1 MKTKDNSILKNFE
14 KKANKLL
21 KTNYLYYF
29 YKSYEDQII
38 ENVLYNNPCHFVAV
52 YKDFLIKDDFLE
64 YLRRYYAVKESIVR
78 LKKIFVYY
86 HETSVIFPNY
96 TRLVES
102 KYLYDNVIKKQN
114 VIDEQQNLEDYLKV
128 KQINEKKNKQ
138 KRSPLKKIQEIFKN
152 NDDEEEVT
160 RVFDSKVY
168 EEILNTS
175 GESIQRIMFGIDSKS
190 NHNVLRTIN
199 NNGSQN
205 YLNEDEKVDENESIK
220 DLLMNLDK
228 YKNIRHKRKNIILL
242 NDKKNENK
250 NNLKY
255 SLRIYNKKFNT
266 LIKDNF
272 SKRNSLQIK
281 RNKIQNANNS
291 KNNYEMEKHAYI
303 NTGKKN
309 KLFPISNDYFRDKIL
324 FNHKMKSN
332 FPFQAFRC
340 SNYASN
346 FNSNKI
352 KNNYNDNSISL
363 QQKLTEIFNKN
374 TKNKENAKNDSY
386 NLSLGKTINTSRLNY
401 RNNGYAFHT
410 CQNSI
415 TSRNS
420 RRSNS
425 KKYKSDKSI
434 SFKNRN
440 KNNSNYLF
448 NKIKNRNKNN
458 SSVYHKKMNSQLTN
472 NIKTEESKGILR
484 NNNKYLTSII
494 NKQFKTITPSF
505 RRISNLNINTIAK
518 LPGTIHDYKFKRK
531 SKIDKYNNI
540 PLHL

>member
-1 MKTKDNSILKNFE
+1 MKAKSNSILKDFE
-14 KKANKLL
+14 KTTHKILMR
-21 KTNYLYYF
+21 TYLYYF
-29 YKSYEDQII
+29 YRSYEEQII

-52 YKDFLIKDDFLE
+52 YKDYLIIDDFLE
-64 YLRRYYAVKESIVR
+64 YLRRYYETKESIVR
-78 LKKIFVYY
+78 LKKIFIYY

-128 KQINEKKNKQ
+128 KKNNEKKQ
-138 KRSPLKKIQEIFKN
+138 EEKRSPLKKIQDIFKN
-152 NDDEEEVT
+152 NDNEEEVT

-190 NHNVLRTIN
+190 NHNVMRTIN
-199 NNGSQN
+199 DNGSQN

-220 DLLMNLDK
+220 NLLMNLDK
-228 YKNIRHKRKNIILL
+228 YKNINHKRKNIILL
-242 NDKKNENK
+242 NDNK

-255 SLRIYNKKFNT
+255 SLRIYNNKKFNT
-266 LIKDNF
+266 LFKDNIP
-272 SKRNSLQIK
+272 KRNSLQIK
-281 RNKIQNANNS
+281 RNKIQNVNNS
-291 KNNYEMEKHAYI
+291 KNNYETDKHPYI
-303 NTGKKN
+303 SNGRKN
-309 KLFPISNDYFRDKIL
+309 KLFPISNDNFRDKIL
-324 FNHKMKSN
+324 FNHRMKSN
-332 FPFQAFRC
+332 FAFQMFRC

-346 FNSNKI
+346 FNTNNI
-352 KNNYNDNSISL
+352 KNNYNDNSVNNL
-363 QQKLTEIFNKN
+363 QQKLIEIFNKKM
-374 TKNKENAKNDSY
+374 KNKENSKNDSY
-386 NLSLGKTINTSRLNY
+386 NLSLGKIINTSRLNY

-425 KKYKSDKSI
+425 KKYRSDKSI

-440 KNNSNYLF
+440 KNNSNDLL
-448 NKIKNRNKNN
+448 NKITKRNKNN
-458 SSVYHKKMNSQLTN
+458 SSLYHKKMKSQLTI
-472 NIKTEESKGILR
+472 NIKTEENKGILR
-484 NNNKYLTSII
+484 NNHKYLSSII

-505 RRISNLNINTIAK
+505 RRLSNLNINTINK
-518 LPGTIHDYKFKRK
+518 IPEVIQDYKFKRK

>member
-1 MKTKDNSILKNFE
+1 MKAESNSILKNFE
-14 KKANKLL
+14 KTTHKILMR
-21 KTNYLYYF
+21 TYLYYF
-29 YKSYEDQII
+29 YRSYEEQII

-52 YKDFLIKDDFLE
+52 YKDYLIIDDFLE
-64 YLRRYYAVKESIVR
+64 YLRRYYETKESIVR

-128 KQINEKKNKQ
+128 KKYNEKNKKQ
-138 KRSPLKKIQEIFKN
+138 KSPLKKIQEIFKN

-190 NHNVLRTIN
+190 NHNMMRTIN
-199 NNGSQN
+199 DNGSQN

-228 YKNIRHKRKNIILL
+228 YKNIKHKRKNIIFL
-242 NDKKNENK
+242 NDNK

-255 SLRIYNKKFNT
+255 SLKIYNKKNNT
-266 LIKDNF
+266 LFKDNIP
-272 SKRNSLQIK
+272 KRNSLQMK
-281 RNKIQNANNS
+281 KNKISDENNS
-291 KNNYEMEKHAYI
+291 KNNYEMDKHLYI
-303 NTGKKN
+303 SNGRKN
-309 KLFPISNDYFRDKIL
+309 KLFPISNDYFRDKVL
-324 FNHKMKSN
+324 FKQKMKYN
-332 FPFQAFRC
+332 FPFQMLRC
-340 SNYASN
+340 SNYISN

-352 KNNYNDNSISL
+352 RNNYNDNSI
-363 QQKLTEIFNKN
+363 QQKLIEIFNNKK
-374 TKNKENAKNDSY
+374 KNKENAKNDSY
-386 NLSLGKTINTSRLNY
+386 NLSIGKTINTSRLNY
-401 RNNGYAFHT
+401 RSNGYAFHT

-425 KKYKSDKSI
+425 KKYRSDKSI
-434 SFKNRN
+434 SFKNKN
-440 KNNSNYLF
+440 KNNSNYLL
-448 NKIKNRNKNN
+448 NKIKNKNKNN
-458 SSVYHKKMNSQLTN
+458 SSVYHKKMKNQLTI
-472 NIKTEESKGILR
+472 NIKTEENKGIIR
-484 NNNKYLTSII
+484 NNNKYLSSIF
-494 NKQFKTITPSF
+494 NKQFKTITPSY
-505 RRISNLNINTIAK
+505 RRISNLDSNTITK
-518 LPGTIHDYKFKRK
+518 LPESIHDYKFIRK

>member
-1 MKTKDNSILKNFE
+1 MKAKSNSILKDFE
-14 KKANKLL
+14 KTTHKILMR
-21 KTNYLYYF
+21 TYLYYF
-29 YKSYEDQII
+29 YRSYEEQII

-52 YKDFLIKDDFLE
+52 YKDYLIIDDFLE
-64 YLRRYYAVKESIVR
+64 YLRRYYETKESIVR
-78 LKKIFVYY
+78 LKKIFIYY

-128 KQINEKKNKQ
+128 KKNNEKKQ
-138 KRSPLKKIQEIFKN
+138 EEKRSPLKKIQEIFKN
-152 NDDEEEVT
+152 NDNEEEVT

-190 NHNVLRTIN
+190 NHNVMRTIN
-199 NNGSQN
+199 DNGSQN

-220 DLLMNLDK
+220 NLLMNLDK
-228 YKNIRHKRKNIILL
+228 YKNINHKRKNIILL
-242 NDKKNENK
+242 KDNK

-255 SLRIYNKKFNT
+255 SLRIYNNKKFNT
-266 LIKDNF
+266 LFKDNIP
-272 SKRNSLQIK
+272 KRNSLQIK

-291 KNNYEMEKHAYI
+291 KNNYETDKHPYI
-303 NTGKKN
+303 SNGRKN
-309 KLFPISNDYFRDKIL
+309 KLFPISNDNFRDKIL
-324 FNHKMKSN
+324 FNHRMKSN
-332 FPFQAFRC
+332 FAFQMFRC

-346 FNSNKI
+346 FNTNNI
-352 KNNYNDNSISL
+352 KNNYNDNSVNNL
-363 QQKLTEIFNKN
+363 QQKLIEIFNKKM
-374 TKNKENAKNDSY
+374 KNKENSKNDSY
-386 NLSLGKTINTSRLNY
+386 NLSLGKIINTSRLNY
-401 RNNGYAFHT
+401 RNNGYVFHT

-425 KKYKSDKSI
+425 KKYRSDKSI

-440 KNNSNYLF
+440 KNNSNDLL
-448 NKIKNRNKNN
+448 NKITKRNKNN
-458 SSVYHKKMNSQLTN
+458 SSLYHKKMKSQLTI
-472 NIKTEESKGILR
+472 NIKTEENKGILR
-484 NNNKYLTSII
+484 NNHKYLSSII

-505 RRISNLNINTIAK
+505 RRLSNLNINTIKKIPEA
-518 LPGTIHDYKFKRK
+518 IQDYKFKRK

>member
-1 MKTKDNSILKNFE
+1 MKAESNSILKNFE
-14 KKANKLL
+14 KTTHKILMR
-21 KTNYLYYF
+21 TYLYYF
-29 YKSYEDQII
+29 YRSYEEQII

-52 YKDFLIKDDFLE
+52 YKDYLIIDDFLE
-64 YLRRYYAVKESIVR
+64 YLRRYYETKESIVR
-78 LKKIFVYY
+78 LKKIFIYY

-128 KQINEKKNKQ
+128 KKNNEKKQ
-138 KRSPLKKIQEIFKN
+138 EEKRSPLKKIQDIFKN
-152 NDDEEEVT
+152 NDNEEEVT

-190 NHNVLRTIN
+190 NHNVMRTIN
-199 NNGSQN
+199 DNGSQN
-205 YLNEDEKVDENESIK
+205 YLNEYEKVDENEIIK
-220 DLLMNLDK
+220 NLLMNLDK
-228 YKNIRHKRKNIILL
+228 YKNINHKRKNIILL
-242 NDKKNENK
+242 NDNK

-255 SLRIYNKKFNT
+255 SLRIYNNKKFNT
-266 LIKDNF
+266 LFKDNIP
-272 SKRNSLQIK
+272 KRNSLQIK

-291 KNNYEMEKHAYI
+291 KNNYETDKHPYI
-303 NTGKKN
+303 SNGRKN
-309 KLFPISNDYFRDKIL
+309 KLFPISNDNFRDKIL
-324 FNHKMKSN
+324 FNHRMKSN
-332 FPFQAFRC
+332 FAFQMFRC

-346 FNSNKI
+346 FNTNNI
-352 KNNYNDNSISL
+352 KNNYNDNSVNNL
-363 QQKLTEIFNKN
+363 QQKLIEIFNKKM
-374 TKNKENAKNDSY
+374 KNKENSKNDSY
-386 NLSLGKTINTSRLNY
+386 NLSLGKIINTSRLNY
-401 RNNGYAFHT
+401 RNNGYVFHT

-425 KKYKSDKSI
+425 KKYRSDKSI

-440 KNNSNYLF
+440 KNNSNDLL
-448 NKIKNRNKNN
+448 NKITKRNKNN
-458 SSVYHKKMNSQLTN
+458 SSLYHKKMKSQLTI
-472 NIKTEESKGILR
+472 NIKTEENKGILR
-484 NNNKYLTSII
+484 NNHKYLSSII

-505 RRISNLNINTIAK
+505 RRLSNLNINTIKKIPEA
-518 LPGTIHDYKFKRK
+518 IQDYKFKRK

>member
-1 MKTKDNSILKNFE
+1 MKAKSNSILKNFE
-14 KKANKLL
+14 KTTHKILMR
-21 KTNYLYYF
+21 TYLYYF
-29 YKSYEDQII
+29 YRSYEEQII

-52 YKDFLIKDDFLE
+52 YKDYLIIDDFLE
-64 YLRRYYAVKESIVR
+64 YLRRYYETKESIVR
-78 LKKIFVYY
+78 LKKIFIYY

-128 KQINEKKNKQ
+128 KKNNEKKEKE

-152 NDDEEEVT
+152 NDNEEEVT

-190 NHNVLRTIN
+190 NHNVMRTIN
-199 NNGSQN
+199 DNGSQN

-220 DLLMNLDK
+220 NLLMNLDK
-228 YKNIRHKRKNIILL
+228 YKNINHKRKNIILL
-242 NDKKNENK
+242 NDNK

-255 SLRIYNKKFNT
+255 SLRIYNNKKFNT
-266 LIKDNF
+266 LFKDNIP
-272 SKRNSLQIK
+272 KRNSLQIK

-291 KNNYEMEKHAYI
+291 KNNYETDKHPYI
-303 NTGKKN
+303 SNGRKN
-309 KLFPISNDYFRDKIL
+309 KLFPISNDNFRDKIL
-324 FNHKMKSN
+324 FNHRMKSN
-332 FPFQAFRC
+332 FAFQMFRC

-346 FNSNKI
+346 FNTNNI
-352 KNNYNDNSISL
+352 KNNYNDNSVNNL
-363 QQKLTEIFNKN
+363 QQKLIEIFNKKM
-374 TKNKENAKNDSY
+374 KNKENSKNDSY
-386 NLSLGKTINTSRLNY
+386 NLSLGKIINTSRLNY

-425 KKYKSDKSI
+425 KKYRSDKSI

-440 KNNSNYLF
+440 KNNSNDLL
-448 NKIKNRNKNN
+448 NKITKRNKNN
-458 SSVYHKKMNSQLTN
+458 SSLYHKKMKSQLTI
-472 NIKTEESKGILR
+472 NIKTEENKGILR
-484 NNNKYLTSII
+484 NNHKYLSSII

-505 RRISNLNINTIAK
+505 RRLSNLNINTINK
-518 LPGTIHDYKFKRK
+518 IPEVIQDYKFKRK

>member
-1 MKTKDNSILKNFE
+1 MKAKSNSILKDFE
-14 KKANKLL
+14 KTTHKILMR
-21 KTNYLYYF
+21 TYLYYF
-29 YKSYEDQII
+29 YRSYEEQII

-52 YKDFLIKDDFLE
+52 YKDYLIIDDFLE
-64 YLRRYYAVKESIVR
+64 YLRRYYETKESIVR
-78 LKKIFVYY
+78 LKKIFIYY

-128 KQINEKKNKQ
+128 KKNNEKKQ
-138 KRSPLKKIQEIFKN
+138 EEKRSPLKKIQDIFKN
-152 NDDEEEVT
+152 NDNEEEVT

-190 NHNVLRTIN
+190 NHNVMRTIN
-199 NNGSQN
+199 DNGSQN

-220 DLLMNLDK
+220 NLLMNLDK
-228 YKNIRHKRKNIILL
+228 YKNINHKRKNIILL
-242 NDKKNENK
+242 NDNK

-255 SLRIYNKKFNT
+255 SLRIYNNKKFNT
-266 LIKDNF
+266 LFKDNIP
-272 SKRNSLQIK
+272 KRNSLQIK

-291 KNNYEMEKHAYI
+291 KNNYETDKHPYI
-303 NTGKKN
+303 SNGRKN
-309 KLFPISNDYFRDKIL
+309 KLFPISNDNFRDKIL
-324 FNHKMKSN
+324 FNHRMKSN
-332 FPFQAFRC
+332 FAFQMFRC

-346 FNSNKI
+346 FNTNNI
-352 KNNYNDNSISL
+352 KNNYNDNSVNNL
-363 QQKLTEIFNKN
+363 QQKLIEIFNKKM
-374 TKNKENAKNDSY
+374 KNKENSKNDSY
-386 NLSLGKTINTSRLNY
+386 NLSLGKIINTSRLNY
-401 RNNGYAFHT
+401 RNNGYVFHT

-425 KKYKSDKSI
+425 KKYRSDKSI

-440 KNNSNYLF
+440 KNNSNDLL
-448 NKIKNRNKNN
+448 NKITKRNKNN
-458 SSVYHKKMNSQLTN
+458 SSLYHKKMKSQLTI
-472 NIKTEESKGILR
+472 NIKTEENKGILR
-484 NNNKYLTSII
+484 NNHKYLSSII
-494 NKQFKTITPSF
+494 NKQFKTITPTF
-505 RRISNLNINTIAK
+505 RRLSNLNINTITKIPKA
-518 LPGTIHDYKFKRK
+518 IQDYKFKRK
-531 SKIDKYNNI
+531 SNIDKYNNI

>member
-1 MKTKDNSILKNFE
+1 MKAKSNSILKDFE
-14 KKANKLL
+14 KTTHKILMR
-21 KTNYLYYF
+21 TYLYYF
-29 YKSYEDQII
+29 YRSYEEQII

-52 YKDFLIKDDFLE
+52 YKDYLIIDDFLE
-64 YLRRYYAVKESIVR
+64 YLRRYYETKESIVR
-78 LKKIFVYY
+78 LKKIFIYY

-128 KQINEKKNKQ
+128 KKNNEKKEKK

-152 NDDEEEVT
+152 NDNEEEVT

-190 NHNVLRTIN
+190 NHNVMRTIN
-199 NNGSQN
+199 DNGSQN

-220 DLLMNLDK
+220 NLLMNLDK
-228 YKNIRHKRKNIILL
+228 YKNINHKRKNIILL
-242 NDKKNENK
+242 NDNK

-255 SLRIYNKKFNT
+255 SLRIYNNKKFNT
-266 LIKDNF
+266 LFKDNIP
-272 SKRNSLQIK
+272 KRNSLQIK

-291 KNNYEMEKHAYI
+291 KNNYETDKHPYI
-303 NTGKKN
+303 SNGRKN
-309 KLFPISNDYFRDKIL
+309 KLFPISNDNFRDKIL

-332 FPFQAFRC
+332 FAFQMFRC

-346 FNSNKI
+346 FNTNNI
-352 KNNYNDNSISL
+352 KNNYNDNSVNNL
-363 QQKLTEIFNKN
+363 QQKLIEIFNKKM
-374 TKNKENAKNDSY
+374 KNKENSKNDSY
-386 NLSLGKTINTSRLNY
+386 NLSLGKIINTSRLNY
-401 RNNGYAFHT
+401 RNNGYVFHT

-425 KKYKSDKSI
+425 KKYRSDKSI

-440 KNNSNYLF
+440 KNNSNDLL
-448 NKIKNRNKNN
+448 NKITKRNKNN
-458 SSVYHKKMNSQLTN
+458 SSLYHKKM
-472 NIKTEESKGILR
+472 
-484 NNNKYLTSII
+484 
-494 NKQFKTITPSF
+494 
-505 RRISNLNINTIAK
+505 
-518 LPGTIHDYKFKRK
+518 K
-531 SKIDKYNNI
+531 S
-540 PLHL
+540 

>member
-1 MKTKDNSILKNFE
+1 MKAKSNSILKDFE
-14 KKANKLL
+14 KTTHKILMR
-21 KTNYLYYF
+21 TYLYYF
-29 YKSYEDQII
+29 YRSYEEQII

-52 YKDFLIKDDFLE
+52 YKDYLIIDDFLE
-64 YLRRYYAVKESIVR
+64 YLRRYYETKESIVR
-78 LKKIFVYY
+78 LKKIFIYY

-128 KQINEKKNKQ
+128 KKNNEKKEKE

-152 NDDEEEVT
+152 NDNEEEVT

-190 NHNVLRTIN
+190 NHNVMRTIN
-199 NNGSQN
+199 DNGSQN

-220 DLLMNLDK
+220 NLLMNLDK
-228 YKNIRHKRKNIILL
+228 YKNINHKRKNIILL
-242 NDKKNENK
+242 NDNK

-255 SLRIYNKKFNT
+255 SLRIYNNKKFNT
-266 LIKDNF
+266 LFKDNIP
-272 SKRNSLQIK
+272 KRNSLQIK

-291 KNNYEMEKHAYI
+291 KNNYETDKHPYI
-303 NTGKKN
+303 SNGRKN
-309 KLFPISNDYFRDKIL
+309 KLFPISNDNFRDKIL
-324 FNHKMKSN
+324 FNHRMKSN
-332 FPFQAFRC
+332 FAFQMFRC

-346 FNSNKI
+346 FNTNNI
-352 KNNYNDNSISL
+352 KNNYNDNSVNNL
-363 QQKLTEIFNKN
+363 QQKLIEIFNKKM
-374 TKNKENAKNDSY
+374 KNKENSKNDSY
-386 NLSLGKTINTSRLNY
+386 NLSLGKIINTSRLNY
-401 RNNGYAFHT
+401 RNNGYVFHT

-425 KKYKSDKSI
+425 KKYRSDKSI

-440 KNNSNYLF
+440 KNNSNDLL
-448 NKIKNRNKNN
+448 NKITKRNKNN
-458 SSVYHKKMNSQLTN
+458 SSLYHKKMKSQLTI
-472 NIKTEESKGILR
+472 NIKTEENKGILR
-484 NNNKYLTSII
+484 NNHKNLSSII

-505 RRISNLNINTIAK
+505 RRLSNLNINTINK
-518 LPGTIHDYKFKRK
+518 IPEVIQDYKFKRK

>member
-1 MKTKDNSILKNFE
+1 MKTKSYSILNNFE
-14 KKANKLL
+14 KKAHKLL
-21 KTNYLYYF
+21 MRNYLYYF
-29 YKSYEDQII
+29 YRSYEEQII
-38 ENVLYNNPCHFVAV
+38 ENVLYNNPCHFVAI
-52 YKDFLIKDDFLE
+52 YKDFLIQDDFLE
-64 YLRRYYAVKESIVR
+64 YLRRYYETKESIVR
-78 LKKIFVYY
+78 LKKIFLYY

-128 KQINEKKNKQ
+128 KKNNEKKQKQ

-190 NHNVLRTIN
+190 NHKVMRTIN
-199 NNGSQN
+199 GNGSQN

-228 YKNIRHKRKNIILL
+228 YKNIKHKRKNIIFL
-242 NDKKNENK
+242 DDNK

-255 SLRIYNKKFNT
+255 SLRIYNNKKFNT
-266 LIKDNF
+266 LFKDNIP
-272 SKRNSLQIK
+272 KRNSLQIK
-281 RNKIQNANNS
+281 RNKISNANNS
-291 KNNYEMEKHAYI
+291 KNNYEMDKNPYI
-303 NTGKKN
+303 NNGRKN

-332 FPFQAFRC
+332 FPFQMFRC
-340 SNYASN
+340 PNYASN

-352 KNNYNDNSISL
+352 KNSYNDNSVNSL
-363 QQKLTEIFNKN
+363 QQKLIEIFNKKM
-374 TKNKENAKNDSY
+374 KNKENAKNDSY
-386 NLSLGKTINTSRLNY
+386 NLSLGKTINTSRLNH
-401 RNNGYAFHT
+401 RNNGYVFHT

-425 KKYKSDKSI
+425 KKYRSDKSI
-434 SFKNRN
+434 SFKNKN
-440 KNNSNYLF
+440 KNNSNYLL
-448 NKIKNRNKNN
+448 NKIKKRNKNN
-458 SSVYHKKMNSQLTN
+458 SSVYHKKMKSQLTI
-472 NIKTEESKGILR
+472 NIKTEENKGILR
-484 NNNKYLTSII
+484 NNNKYLSSIF

-505 RRISNLNINTIAK
+505 RRLSNLDINTITK
-518 LPGTIHDYKFKRK
+518 LPEAIHDYKFKKK